1 MKIRVDF
8 VTNSSSGCFDNQ
20 AQRYAVDLKAGGI
33 KGAWESEEFEKIRTL
48 FKNRCVGCE
57 KHSLCLGGCPL
68 MKSVILCDERELYS
82 VK

>member
-48 FKNRCVGCE
+48 FKNAVLAA
-57 KHSLCLGGCPL
+57 KNTAFAWVDVL
-68 MKSVILCDERELYS
+68 
-82 VK
+82 